1 MSNNSTQATSTQATT
16 PAPATP
22 APATPAPATPATVAN
37 VTVAGKGA
45 RYAEGV
51 ATAVIA
57 ATSTEYD
64 WTARGAIPAAILAA
78 CGVTR
83 ETAPAQKV
91 GPKGEQ
97 RSTDWGRGIDAVAK
111 QVKAQ
116 LSSDAAPKPATLRAS
131 LSGEGGCTVVIDMTS
146 ELGRA
151 ILAYMEA
158 SHEA

>member
-1 MSNNSTQATSTQATT
+1 MSNISTQATSTQAT
-16 PAPATP
+16 TP

-78 CGVTR
+78 CGVTK

-91 GPKGEQ
+91 GPKGDQ

-116 LSSDAAPKPATLRAS
+116 LSSDAAPKPATLRAT

-151 ILAYMEA
+151 ILAHMEA

>member
-1 MSNNSTQATSTQATT
+1 MSNTS
-16 PAPATP
+16 APATHVG
-22 APATPAPATPATVAN
+22 TPAATVAN

-78 CGVTR
+78 CGVTK

-116 LSSDAAPKPATLRAS
+116 LSSDAAPKPATLRAT

-146 ELGRA
+146 ELGLA
-151 ILAYMEA
+151 ILAHMEA
-158 SHEA
+158 SREA